1 MALLGFLV
9 WPGTPAKPNRWV
21 LTKQD
26 VAFARRRLEADQ
38 NDIEEEA
45 TIKRRSTRQFLR
57 EYLWDWKFWGLTMWY
72 TILCNTASL
81 QYGGYLLWLKSLG
94 RYSVPKVN
102 QLGTTSPAIGILF
115 VLGANFTSDL
125 ALGPLLTMTVAVT
138 WNLVSMVI
146 LAIWSVP
153 EGAKWFAFNSLYV
166 QVAPASLFYGW
177 FNEILRRDSL
187 GRSATLMLSYM
198 IAQSSTA
205 GTSVAVF
212 PTSEGPRFLKG
223 WTFAG
228 AMSVVF
234 IVYTWGVVLPLSVKE
249 EKKYAQKDS
258 ASTASVEQV
267 GDGSDP
273 AAKGI
278 AA

>member
-1 MALLGFLV
+1 
-9 WPGTPAKPNRWV
+9 
-21 LTKQD
+21 
-26 VAFARRRLEADQ
+26 
-38 NDIEEEA
+38 
-45 TIKRRSTRQFLR
+45 
-57 EYLWDWKFWGLTMWY
+57 MWY

-102 QLGTTSPAIGILF
+102 QLGITSPALGILF
-115 VLGANFTSDL
+115 VLGVNFASDL
-125 ALGPLLTMTVAVT
+125 ALGPLLTMTLALT

-146 LAIWSVP
+146 LAIWNVP
-153 EGAKWFAFNSLYV
+153 EDAKWFAFNSLYV

-212 PTSEGPRFLKG
+212 PTSQGPRFLRG

-234 IVYTWGVVLPLSVKE
+234 IVYTWGVVLPLSLKE
-249 EKKYAQKDS
+249 EKKYARKDS
-258 ASTASVEQV
+258 ANSADVEQI
-267 GDGSDP
+267 DGSDP

-278 AA
+278 VA